1 MRKSLRSRLPLPS
14 RCPDCGIAVHARFVR
29 QGRADEIEWVHE
41 ATLADNLRKG
51 GAHEARP
58 DSTYQ
63 PQRFRVIVGVAVPR
77 EPAYAGALAA

>member
-1 MRKSLRSRLPLPS
+1 
-14 RCPDCGIAVHARFVR
+14 
-29 QGRADEIEWVHE
+29 VHE

-51 GAHEARP
+51 GAHAARP
-58 DSTYQ
+58 DAAYQ